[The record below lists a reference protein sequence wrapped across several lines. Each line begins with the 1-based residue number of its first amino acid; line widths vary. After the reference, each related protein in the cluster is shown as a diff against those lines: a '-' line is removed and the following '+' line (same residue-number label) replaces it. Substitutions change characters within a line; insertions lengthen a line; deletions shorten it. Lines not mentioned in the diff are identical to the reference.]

1 MLKIISAIILVIGML
16 PLTASA
22 TEIRDFINN
31 RNCDQVLDKK
41 YYKICYDYQL
51 KAATYVGYKLDGNLV
66 NKVNIKK
73 RPRFYTEK
81 RIPKQY
87 RATSSDYTHTGW
99 DRGHLNSDAN
109 EDMSKKSL
117 HSVYTMANI
126 VAMAPAVNRR
136 TWVKAEKYER
146 KVAYKLGEVWVLN
159 GIEYSS
165 NPTRIGRNNIA
176 VPSAYWKII
185 YDNKGFER
193 CFYYKNTKRAKT
205 KGDKLRDHLVDCSSL
220 KSGRV

>member
-1 MLKIISAIILVIGML
+1 MLKIISTIILVML

-22 TEIRDFINN
+22 TDIRDFINN
-31 RNCDQVLDKK
+31 CNCDRVLDKK

-66 NKVNIKK
+66 NRVNIKK
-73 RPRFYTEK
+73 RPSFYTEK
-81 RIPKQY
+81 LIPKQY

-109 EDMSKKSL
+109 ADVSKESL

-136 TWVKAEKYER
+136 TWSKAEKYER
-146 KVAYKLGEVWVLN
+146 KVAYELGEVWVLN

-185 YDNKGFER
+185 YDNKGFES
-193 CFYYKNTKRAKT
+193 CFYYKNTKLAKT
-205 KGDKLRDHLVDCSSL
+205 KGDKLRDHVVDCSSL
-220 KSGRV
+220 KSGRI